1 MGASRARYAK
11 GALQLRAE
19 YRNGIHELIAPDF
32 FPIETAHAI
41 TRAERQRRI
50 PHGGGWGLWQKIMSD
65 CPAMLAWN
73 LLMPRAF
80 DLSSKM
86 CIGIYDCIYI
96 ALAEEQRCRVVTAD
110 QRLLNTFPIR
120 TIPLALLP

>member
-50 PHGGGWGLWQKIMSD
+50 LHGSGWGLWENHVGLPRNVPVESSY
-65 CPAMLAWN
+65 ATRFRS
-73 LLMPRAF
+73 LLQNVYR
-80 DLSSKM
+80 
-86 CIGIYDCIYI
+86 
-96 ALAEEQRCRVVTAD
+96 
-110 QRLLNTFPIR
+110 RL
-120 TIPLALLP
+120 